1 VEEIQNNQEINEV
14 DVKVEVIDSNVIEDN
29 STNSEEIMFE
39 VVKDATVELKVEE
52 PAQEEAGDKTI
63 VIKSIAEVET
73 PVNGEM
79 KMECLNAPVK
89 ESDLITSDNENS
101 ASSNN
106 KSNKRKV
113 NLREELFKLDSNITY
128 EYSKTV
134 GKLDYSKIKG
144 YQVEDGNK
152 TIVFLFYENDFYAV
166 NRINFKDGYMYSRKE
181 DYLPVAENLNKIIR
195 KIPNVAKARN
205 ILHTNNIEARIYD
218 MTEYILLLEREN
230 IRVIKVT
237 GNGELAEMKYKEYNV
252 DKKRLEF
259 TIAKMEIAEEERA
272 KEEKS
277 FKSKLID
284 IRDTIKRRVVLPIK
298 TMLAK
303 LGMSNE
309 VKLLTDGKHS
319 IFEKKL

>member
-1 VEEIQNNQEINEV
+1 MEEIQNKEEMNGM
-14 DVKVEVIDSNVIEDN
+14 DVKVEVIKTNEIEEN
-29 STNSEEIMFE
+29 SVKEEEVKFE
-39 VVKDATVELKVEE
+39 VVKDENTEVKIEE
-52 PAQEEAGDKTI
+52 PVQAPGDKTI
-63 VIKSIAEVET
+63 VIKSISEVDT
-73 PVNGEM
+73 AVNSDM
-79 KMECLNAPVK
+79 KMECINAPVK
-89 ESDLITSDNENS
+89 ESDLAVDDNANLQS
-101 ASSNN
+101 GN
-106 KSNKRKV
+106 KSNKKKV

-128 EYSKTV
+128 EYSKTI
-134 GKLDYSKIKG
+134 GDLDYSKIKG

-152 TIVFLFYENDFYAV
+152 TLVFLFYENDFYAV

-205 ILHTNNIEARIYD
+205 ILHTDNIEARIYD
-218 MTEYILLLEREN
+218 MIEYILLLEREN
-230 IRVIKVT
+230 IRVIKVS
-237 GNGELAEMKYKEYNV
+237 GDGQLSEMKYKEYSV

-259 TIAKMEIAEEERA
+259 TIAKMKIAEEERE

-277 FKSKLID
+277 IKNKLMEIK
-284 IRDTIKRRVVLPIK
+284 DTIRRKVVLPIK
-298 TMLAK
+298 TMLSK